1 MGHFPRFERVPVASV
16 VSANLMS
23 QVLLAFYVNQ
33 LVKPLSLSPFILLI
47 ANAVL
52 PRESLDPARLD
63 PGT

>member
-1 MGHFPRFERVPVASV
+1 MPVASV

-52 PRESLDPARLD
+52 PRESLDRTGAGPW
-63 PGT
+63 

>member
-1 MGHFPRFERVPVASV
+1 MASV

-47 ANAVL
+47 ANVVL
-52 PRESLDPARLD
+52 PRVQREVRWFLLLHWSLFLLRL
-63 PGT
+63 G